1 MKIMDKKEKE
11 LENLTQVDKSIYEAV
26 EEVENGAKLL
36 DAREAL
42 KNLRKNILSNEKQGL
57 KKRHNSW
64 RFFSAGKGGNYVRNQ
79 IFIKGTRKVFL
90 SDVSKMRKA
99 RQLLQFI
106 FLLCGNFRRYQ
117 KPC

>member
-1 MKIMDKKEKE
+1 MSSDTITLELDKYESGVVFHSLKDKRNQMLKE
-11 LENLTQVDKSIYEAV
+11 
-26 EEVENGAKLL
+26 
-36 DAREAL
+36 
-42 KNLRKNILSNEKQGL
+42 
-57 KKRHNSW
+57 
-64 RFFSAGKGGNYVRNQ
+64 GKDTEYVRNQ

-117 KPC
+117 KPCRPHV